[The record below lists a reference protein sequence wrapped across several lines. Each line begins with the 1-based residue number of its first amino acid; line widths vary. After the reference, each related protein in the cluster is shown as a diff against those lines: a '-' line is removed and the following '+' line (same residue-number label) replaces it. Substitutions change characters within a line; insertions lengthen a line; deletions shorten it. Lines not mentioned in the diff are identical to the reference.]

1 MSLTNNSIGHKND
14 VFNYGFYI
22 QYLKND
28 SSLLNTLSDKYGS
41 DKGEVSSNLNPYPW
55 PSHNYTDFYS
65 LVFGL
70 RRNEVKTVV
79 ECGIGTNNPALKS
92 SMGVAGKPGA
102 SLRLWKE
109 YFPNANI
116 LGCDIDDDILFSEE
130 RINTFHCDQT
140 SPESIKSF
148 LSNAEIIEGS
158 VDIIID
164 DGLHEYYA
172 GVCFFENIIASLRLD
187 GIYIIEDV
195 THDDIIKYK
204 NYFYENNAAFE
215 ARFVFLK
222 SPLRTW
228 GDDNNLICI
237 TRKTIL

>member
-1 MSLTNNSIGHKND
+1 MSLTNNSIGHKID
-14 VFNYGFYI
+14 VLNYGLNI

-70 RRNEVKTVV
+70 RRHEIKTIV

-92 SMGVAGKPGA
+92 SMGVEGKPGA
-102 SLRLWKE
+102 SLRMWRE

-116 LGCDIDDDILFSEE
+116 IGCDIDDDILFTEE

-140 SPESIKSF
+140 LPESIKSF

-164 DGLHEYYA
+164 DGLHEYHA
-172 GVCFFENIIASLRLD
+172 GVCFFENIIASLRPD

-195 THDDIIKYK
+195 THGDIIKYK

-215 ARFVFLK
+215 ARFVYLK